1 MSAADR
7 RAAILDAALDA
18 FSEGGYHETSLDA
31 VAERAEISKAL
42 IYEHFA
48 SKRELHKALLETYV
62 GELLG
67 RVLDAVQAAEPGGER
82 LLAGA
87 DAFLR
92 FVEERRE
99 AWRMLVHNPRD
110 PDVTQSVGRVQEEVA
125 EAIAVQMAEDAPP
138 DRRGQDPRDAQ
149 LAVEMLSQQLVGALR
164 SLANWWDDHREIPRG
179 QVLGVLMEFA
189 WLGLE
194 RLGEGERWSSPQS
207 SDLSPQTSGSSP
219 ED

>member
-1 MSAADR
+1 MSAEDR
-7 RAAILDAALDA
+7 RAAILDAALEA
-18 FSEGGYHETSLDA
+18 FSEGGYHETSLDV
-31 VAERAEISKAL
+31 VAERAGISKAL

-48 SKRELHKALLETYV
+48 SKRELHQALLETYV
-62 GELLG
+62 AELLE
-67 RVLDAVQAAEPGGER
+67 RVLGAVQAAEPGEER

-110 PDVTQSVGRVQEEVA
+110 PDVTQSIGRVQEEVA
-125 EAIAVQMAEDAPP
+125 ETIAVQMAEDAPA
-138 DRRGQDPRDAQ
+138 DRREQDPRQAQ

-164 SLANWWDDHREIPRG
+164 ALANWWDDHREVPRE
-179 QVLGVLMEFA
+179 QVLGVLMEFS

-194 RLGEGERWSSPQS
+194 RLGEGERWASPQS
-207 SDLSPQTSGSSP
+207 SALGPRDHSPQ
-219 ED
+219 D